1 VTAVRQ
7 ILNEI
12 NAQMTGTGEEFDA
25 SVAEIRMAVVNELNE
40 VDETPLILATEKG
53 FLDIVLELLKYSDK
67 NSLTRKNQSGYD
79 VFHMAA
85 REGHHGN
92 ISSHDIFSNHF
103 NFFC

>member
-1 VTAVRQ
+1 LAAQRGDVAAVRQ
-7 ILNEI
+7 ILSEI

-67 NSLTRKNQSGYD
+67 SSLTRKNRSGYD
-79 VFHMAA
+79 AFHVAA

-92 ISSHDIFSNHF
+92 IR
-103 NFFC
+103 